1 MLVIATALHYI
12 YRYFHIIFICYGGT
26 ELWTVVL
33 MSCRGI
39 KCWLWLLNTSHL
51 QRHQATCCYS
61 HIHIYICVLQ
71 MRQTADCSL
80 PQTAPSQR
88 HSRGRLAVGRWH
100 LNTSPPSVWR
110 VGRESWKLCLCQG
123 TWKLCL
129 CQGTWKLCLCQ
140 GTWKLCLCQG
150 TSKLCLCQGTWKL
163 CLCQGTSKLCLC
175 QGTWKLCLCQ
185 GTWKLCLCQGT

>member
-1 MLVIATALHYI
+1 MLRRH
-12 YRYFHIIFICYGGT
+12 R
-26 ELWTVVL
+26 TVD
-33 MSCRGI
+33 C
-39 KCWLWLLNTSHL
+39 CLNVL
-51 QRHQATCCYS
+51 QRNQMLAVIVEHITFAEASS
-61 HIHIYICVLQ
+61 HRLLFSYIHYMCVLQ

-140 GTWKLCLCQG
+140 GTKAVSVSRYVKAVSVSRYESCVCVKVPN
-150 TSKLCLCQGTWKL
+150 SN
-163 CLCQGTSKLCLC
+163 SNN
-175 QGTWKLCLCQ
+175 
-185 GTWKLCLCQGT
+185 